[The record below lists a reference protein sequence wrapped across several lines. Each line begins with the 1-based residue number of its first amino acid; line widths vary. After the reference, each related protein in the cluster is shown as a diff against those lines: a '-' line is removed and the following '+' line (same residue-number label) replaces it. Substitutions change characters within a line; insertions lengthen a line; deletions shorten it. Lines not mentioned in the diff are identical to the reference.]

1 MNAPIKLITLL
12 LIVISGFGFSQ
23 EIVIDDSFER
33 ESIGH
38 NIAVYLDKSG
48 ELTLDEVSELNAFEK
63 SSEEVPNFGISG
75 GNVWVKMIVTNQTS
89 QSYFLEV
96 AQPTLD
102 VVAFYDEKNDFV
114 SIQGDQFSYY
124 KRDIQFNHFV
134 FDLKIEKNQT
144 KTFYLKINS
153 SNQVQIPLYIGTYEK
168 IDEVNQQL
176 IVFLSIFF
184 GLMIAMI
191 LYNLVIY
198 IFVKDNSYLYYVL
211 YIIILMFTQLTP
223 HGYTFQFFWP
233 ESTDFTQYSMFLFPI
248 AVGVTGIFF
257 FNSFLNTKKYAP
269 KIIWVFRFYFVLY
282 AISSVLVIL
291 NEFKGAYT
299 LIDLTAMM
307 VALTMLIGAAII
319 LRRGNKTAIYF
330 LLAWSMFLVGIVFWV
345 LKDTGVLPHNNLTN
359 YTMLLGAALETILLS
374 IGLANRINI
383 YRAEKDLS
391 RFNEIKALKENE
403 RLISEQNIVLEQ
415 KVKER
420 TNELV
425 VVNEELEEA
434 LNSVMEAQSKL
445 LESEKMASLGHLT
458 AGIAH
463 EINNPI
469 NFVSSNIEPLK
480 RDLKDIENLLLLYS
494 TLDEK
499 NFNSK
504 LKEIEKFKED
514 IELPY
519 LKNELKEII
528 TNIEEGARRTGDI
541 VKGLKTFSRD
551 DHKSKVASDIN
562 KGIES
567 SLTLVQNKLGSIEV
581 ETDLK
586 ETPQI
591 LCYPGKLNQVFMNI
605 IVNAIDAIKSK
616 YENGE
621 GGKLVISS
629 HYEESNQ
636 SIVISFKDNGVGI
649 PQKLVNKIYDPFF
662 TTKDV
667 GKGTGLGLS
676 IVYKIIENH
685 KGEIILDTDEQVGT
699 TFTFILPVVS

>member
-1 MNAPIKLITLL
+1 MSTPIKLLTYLFIF
-12 LIVISGFGFSQ
+12 ISSFGLSQ
-23 EIVIDDSFER
+23 EIVVSNSIERVSIGKKILVYQDKSGKLTIDEIKKLDSFEA
-33 ESIGH
+33 S
-38 NIAVYLDKSG
+38 K
-48 ELTLDEVSELNAFEK
+48 
-63 SSEEVPNFGISG
+63 EEVPNFGISR
-75 GNVWVKMIVTNQTS
+75 GNVWVKVEVTNLTNEN
-89 QSYFLEV
+89 YFLEV

-102 VVAFYDEKNDFV
+102 EVAFYDVENELV
-114 SIQGDQFSYY
+114 SIQGDQFSFY
-124 KRDIQFNHFV
+124 KREIHFNHFV
-134 FDLKIEKNQT
+134 FDLRIGHNET
-144 KTFYLKINS
+144 KTFFLKVNS
-153 SNQVQIPLYIGTYEK
+153 SNQVQIPLYIGTYDK
-168 IDEVNQQL
+168 IDQVNQQL
-176 IVFLSIFF
+176 IVFLSIFL

-191 LYNLVIY
+191 LYNSVVY
-198 IFVKDNSYLYYVL
+198 IFVKDTSYLYYVL
-211 YIIILMFTQLTP
+211 YITILMFTQLTP

-233 ESTDFTQYSMFLFPI
+233 ESTAFTQYSMFLFPI
-248 AVGVTGIFF
+248 AVGVTGVLF
-257 FNSFLNTKKYAP
+257 FNSFLKTKEYVP
-269 KIIWVFRFYFVLY
+269 KLIWVFRLYFVLY

-291 NEFKGAYT
+291 NEFKGAYA
-299 LIDLTAMM
+299 LIDLTAML

-359 YTMLLGAALETILLS
+359 YTMLLGAGLETILLS

-403 RLISEQNIVLEQ
+403 RLISEQNIILER

-420 TNELV
+420 TNELEK
-425 VVNEELEEA
+425 VNQELEGA
-434 LNSVMEAQSKL
+434 LKSVMEAQSKL

-480 RDLKDIENLLLLYS
+480 RDLKDIESLLILYAS
-494 TLDEK
+494 LDEK
-499 NFNSK
+499 NFKEK
-504 LKEIEKFKED
+504 LKEIEAFKDE

-519 LKNELKEII
+519 LKNELNEII
-528 TNIEEGARRTGDI
+528 TNIEEGARRTGEI

-551 DHKSKVASDIN
+551 DHKTKVASDVN
-562 KGIES
+562 KGIKS
-567 SLTLVQNKLGSIEV
+567 SLTLVQNKLASIKV
-581 ETDLK
+581 ETDLHK
-586 ETPQI
+586 TPQI

-616 YENGE
+616 HVNGE
-621 GGKLVISS
+621 GGKLFISS
-629 HYEESNQ
+629 HYEKSNQ
-636 SIVISFKDNGVGI
+636 SIVITFKDNGVGI
-649 PQKLVNKIYDPFF
+649 PEKLLNKIYDPFF

-676 IVYKIIENH
+676 IVYKIIKNH
-685 KGEIILDTDEQVGT
+685 KGQIVLESDEEVGT
-699 TFTFILPVVS
+699 TFKFILPVVS

>member
-233 ESTDFTQYSMFLFPI
+233 
-248 AVGVTGIFF
+248 
-257 FNSFLNTKKYAP
+257 
-269 KIIWVFRFYFVLY
+269 
-282 AISSVLVIL
+282 
-291 NEFKGAYT
+291 
-299 LIDLTAMM
+299 
-307 VALTMLIGAAII
+307 
-319 LRRGNKTAIYF
+319 
-330 LLAWSMFLVGIVFWV
+330 
-345 LKDTGVLPHNNLTN
+345 
-359 YTMLLGAALETILLS
+359 
-374 IGLANRINI
+374 
-383 YRAEKDLS
+383 
-391 RFNEIKALKENE
+391 
-403 RLISEQNIVLEQ
+403 
-415 KVKER
+415 
-420 TNELV
+420 
-425 VVNEELEEA
+425 
-434 LNSVMEAQSKL
+434 
-445 LESEKMASLGHLT
+445 
-458 AGIAH
+458 
-463 EINNPI
+463 
-469 NFVSSNIEPLK
+469 
-480 RDLKDIENLLLLYS
+480 
-494 TLDEK
+494 
-499 NFNSK
+499 
-504 LKEIEKFKED
+504 
-514 IELPY
+514 
-519 LKNELKEII
+519 
-528 TNIEEGARRTGDI
+528 
-541 VKGLKTFSRD
+541 
-551 DHKSKVASDIN
+551 
-562 KGIES
+562 
-567 SLTLVQNKLGSIEV
+567 
-581 ETDLK
+581 
-586 ETPQI
+586 
-591 LCYPGKLNQVFMNI
+591 
-605 IVNAIDAIKSK
+605 
-616 YENGE
+616 
-621 GGKLVISS
+621 
-629 HYEESNQ
+629 
-636 SIVISFKDNGVGI
+636 
-649 PQKLVNKIYDPFF
+649 
-662 TTKDV
+662 
-667 GKGTGLGLS
+667 
-676 IVYKIIENH
+676 
-685 KGEIILDTDEQVGT
+685 
-699 TFTFILPVVS
+699 

>member
-1 MNAPIKLITLL
+1 
-12 LIVISGFGFSQ
+12 
-23 EIVIDDSFER
+23 
-33 ESIGH
+33 
-38 NIAVYLDKSG
+38 
-48 ELTLDEVSELNAFEK
+48 
-63 SSEEVPNFGISG
+63 
-75 GNVWVKMIVTNQTS
+75 
-89 QSYFLEV
+89 
-96 AQPTLD
+96 
-102 VVAFYDEKNDFV
+102 
-114 SIQGDQFSYY
+114 
-124 KRDIQFNHFV
+124 
-134 FDLKIEKNQT
+134 
-144 KTFYLKINS
+144 
-153 SNQVQIPLYIGTYEK
+153 
-168 IDEVNQQL
+168 
-176 IVFLSIFF
+176 
-184 GLMIAMI
+184 
-191 LYNLVIY
+191 
-198 IFVKDNSYLYYVL
+198 
-211 YIIILMFTQLTP
+211 
-223 HGYTFQFFWP
+223 
-233 ESTDFTQYSMFLFPI
+233 
-248 AVGVTGIFF
+248 
-257 FNSFLNTKKYAP
+257 
-269 KIIWVFRFYFVLY
+269 
-282 AISSVLVIL
+282 
-291 NEFKGAYT
+291 
-299 LIDLTAMM
+299 
-307 VALTMLIGAAII
+307 
-319 LRRGNKTAIYF
+319 
-330 LLAWSMFLVGIVFWV
+330 
-345 LKDTGVLPHNNLTN
+345 
-359 YTMLLGAALETILLS
+359 
-374 IGLANRINI
+374 
-383 YRAEKDLS
+383 
-391 RFNEIKALKENE
+391 
-403 RLISEQNIVLEQ
+403 
-415 KVKER
+415 
-420 TNELV
+420 
-425 VVNEELEEA
+425 
-434 LNSVMEAQSKL
+434 
-445 LESEKMASLGHLT
+445 
-458 AGIAH
+458 
-463 EINNPI
+463 
-469 NFVSSNIEPLK
+469 NIEPLK